1 MIKWYV
7 DKTNKVPLYL
17 QLKDLIKYHLSTGN
31 LRDHDYLPGVNIM
44 GKNLRI
50 NFETVRKAYKELEKE
65 GLISMRRGCGSYVTL
80 YDNHVPDIGTEKRRS
95 TDSFAALKIGIR
107 KLLLKGMSE
116 KDIRTTLEK
125 TTMEIARNLTRH
137 IVIFTECNLH
147 QVKEISNQLHS
158 SLHLPVKPVLLKDL
172 KASVERSLSEGEE
185 LMGVITTGFHVT
197 EVRQKLRHIPV
208 SVHALVTRMSP
219 AARRRL
225 ESIDKKRPL
234 GFICRDRDSI
244 PLYRDLIR
252 TDLGRDINLSCSTWE
267 EKEQVEKIIL
277 SVQALLVSPPV
288 YRDVKK
294 ITPREIPILNVFDSV
309 DPMSLKLI
317 KDRIHEQL

>member
-1 MIKWYV
+1 MIKWYI

-17 QLKDLIKYHLSTGN
+17 QLKDLIKYHISTGS

-44 GKNLRI
+44 GKNLGI

-80 YDNHVPDIGTEKRRS
+80 YNNHVPDNGTEKRRH
-95 TDSFAALKIGIR
+95 TDSNAALKTGIR
-107 KLLLKGMSE
+107 NLLLRGMSE
-116 KDIRTTLEK
+116 KEIRTTLEK
-125 TTMEIARNLTRH
+125 TIVEIARNLTRH
-137 IVIFTECNLH
+137 TVIFTECNLH
-147 QVKEISNQLHS
+147 QVKEISNQLYG

-172 KASVERSLSEGEE
+172 KALVERSLSEGEE
-185 LMGVITTGFHVT
+185 LVGVITTGFHIT

-208 SVHALVTRMSP
+208 SVYTLITRMSP
-219 AARRRL
+219 AVRHRL

-234 GFICRDRDSI
+234 GFICRDKDSL

-252 TDLGRDINLSCSTWE
+252 TDLGENINLSCSTWE
-267 EKEQVEKIIL
+267 EKKQVDKIIH
-277 SVQALLVSPPV
+277 SVQTLLVSPPV
-288 YRDVKK
+288 YHDVKK
-294 ITPREIPILNVFDSV
+294 ITPREIPILNVFDRV

-317 KDRIHEQL
+317 KDRIYEQL